1 MWLRDTWPGW
11 GIDGTGCVKG
21 YWIGWGIDGVQG
33 VVKGYW
39 IGWVIVGWRVWA
51 LWGVQLGNGEYE

>member
-1 MWLRDTWPGW
+1 MDTGQGGELMVYRVWLRDTWPGW
-11 GIDGTGCVKG
+11 GL
-21 YWIGWGIDGVQG
+21 DGVQG

>member
-1 MWLRDTWPGW
+1 MGVQGVVKGYWPGW
-11 GIDGTGCVKG
+11 GS
-21 YWIGWGIDGVQG
+21 DGVQG